1 MTMMIWG
8 SFHHWRT
15 SFDLTMISGQDP
27 KRLLLGGFSQAKKE
41 QFGYPLEVEVYKK
54 ESYPNVSLKI
64 NVCQVQ
70 YVFF

>member
-1 MTMMIWG
+1 
-8 SFHHWRT
+8 
-15 SFDLTMISGQDP
+15 MISGQDP

-54 ESYPNVSLKI
+54 ESYPNLSLKI

-70 YVFF
+70 DVFSDG